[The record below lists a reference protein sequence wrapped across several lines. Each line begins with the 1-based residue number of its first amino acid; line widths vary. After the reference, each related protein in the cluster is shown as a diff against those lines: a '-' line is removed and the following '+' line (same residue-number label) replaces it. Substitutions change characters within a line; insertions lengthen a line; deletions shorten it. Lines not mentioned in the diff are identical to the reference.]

1 MGRKGGQPSFIN
13 SDRIRALL
21 KERGLT
27 QRALAVAIGYSDESS
42 ICRSLRRRIVEN
54 DLIIIKFAD
63 YRGVDPTDITDNYE
77 VPHVNLKDLSSEQ
90 LQNICKACNEI
101 LEKRLKEKETEEHK
115 EKEAKYKYSLH
126 KGITKEIKEIERTI
140 VERKS
145 VFVTSDGTKFDTKM
159 EAILHEN
166 KEKNRE
172 IYSQL
177 NKLNPT
183 KGNET
188 VWCYCSTK
196 EEFNAFKQIWAE
208 KRPFKHNNRIN
219 ESIYAASFSG
229 PDWYCFAEVN
239 GRWKQIR
246 LSKEKENYE
255 KLFKRFEN
263 NI

>member
-1 MGRKGGQPSFIN
+1 MGKFIN

-27 QRALAVAIGYSDESS
+27 QRALAAAIGYSDESS

-54 DLIIIKFAD
+54 DLIIKKIAD
-63 YRGVDPTDITDNYE
+63 YLGVDPTYISDDYKE
-77 VPHVNLKDLSSEQ
+77 HYANLENLSSER

-115 EKEAKYKYSLH
+115 EKEPKYKYSRH

-145 VFVTSDGTKFDTKM
+145 VFVTSDGTEFDTKM

-166 KEKNRE
+166 KEKNKE
-172 IYSQL
+172 IYSKL
-177 NKLNPT
+177 NKLDPA

-208 KRPFKHNNRIN
+208 KKSNDWNSQVN
-219 ESIYAASFSG
+219 EAIYSGSFSE
-229 PDWYCFAEVN
+229 PDWYCFRCEG
-239 GRWKQIR
+239 GRWRQIR
-246 LSKEKENYE
+246 LTKEKEKYD